1 MKRSIFLIVTGVGM
15 TLLGLSGMAFGGW
28 FFWHAGGWW
37 QEVSALLVFL
47 ASFILFG
54 AGLWAT
60 QEGFI
65 ATAVAQRQ
73 VTVEPLEARLGQD
86 LNVQAILTPRRTL
99 QAGPVVFTLVGRER
113 IRIRQS
119 HRWIREKT
127 AEPVNLTTTLA
138 EAVTLLAGHPQTYT
152 ARLTVPP
159 EAMPSF
165 SRDESLGE
173 AWAFEWFVRFRL
185 GLPRLPDVEEEIPIR
200 VVPVRVAAGPLE
212 VLPEEFGSV
221 SAPQTSEPLRL
232 VVDRTTLTVG
242 DVFSGR
248 VAWQGELGEQPGRG
262 LRVELGYRALA
273 GEKPWERRRWEHV
286 AARMAAFEPT
296 PGREWPFTL
305 TVPLEDPITYTGALY
320 RVEWFVRAV
329 LDRPLMPDVR
339 VELPV
344 QVLPRIEEGIRSLAE
359 KRVASF

>member
-1 MKRSIFLIVTGVGM
+1 MKRSIFLIVTGIGM
-15 TLLGLSGMAFGGW
+15 TLLGLSGMALGGW
-28 FFWHAGGWW
+28 FFWHADGWW
-37 QEVSALLVFL
+37 QGVSALFVFL

-86 LNVQAILTPRRTL
+86 LDVQAILTPRRTL

-119 HRWIREKT
+119 HRRTREKT

-138 EAVTLLAGHPQTYT
+138 EAVTLLAGYPQTYT

-200 VVPVRVAAGPLE
+200 VVPVRGTAGPLE

-232 VVDRTTLTVG
+232 VVDRATLTVG
-242 DVFSGR
+242 DALAGR

-273 GEKPWERRRWEHV
+273 GEKPWEQRRWERV
-286 AARMAAFEPT
+286 AAQMAFEPI
-296 PGREWPFTL
+296 PGREWTFTL
-305 TVPLEDPITYTGALY
+305 AVPPEDPITYTGTLY

-339 VELPV
+339 VELAV